1 MGWPTSFGPVS
12 VAAVVLLVL
21 LVAAAV
27 WVARHP
33 HLEQTLWARVRDAP
47 RVRRLWD
54 APTVQRAWAWSR
66 EQVQSRV
73 RQGTRWSSAYRIA
86 IVLLLLQLAAVV
98 ALAVGFT
105 EVLDDVL
112 EGDGIA
118 GIDRPAAEWLG
129 THRDPWLTRVLLIIS
144 AGGGPAGMAVVTIV
158 ISSLVAVWRRT
169 WLPVVLALAGAL
181 GILAVV
187 MTGKLLVVR
196 ERPPIPFAVITEKGF
211 SFPSGHAAGT
221 AAVFP
226 LAAWLLTRYL
236 VKRWIPQVLVWTLA
250 IGASGAV
257 GLSRIYLGVHYIS
270 DVLGGWL
277 LGAAWAV
284 GVVLVGS
291 WWERFGRDAQRGL
304 LGDSGGRMD
313 GDQA

>member
-12 VAAVVLLVL
+12 FGAVVLLVL
-21 LVAAAV
+21 LLAAAV

-33 HLEQTLWARVRDAP
+33 RLGQTLWARV
-47 RVRRLWD
+47 WD
-54 APTVQRAWAWSR
+54 APVVRRVWAWSS
-66 EQVQSRV
+66 ERV
-73 RQGTRWSSAYRIA
+73 KARTGEGTRWSTAYVVAGI
-86 IVLLLLQLAAVV
+86 LLLVQLAMVV
-98 ALAVGFT
+98 VLADAFT

-112 EGDGIA
+112 QGDGIA

-129 THRDPWLTRVLLIIS
+129 THRDPWLTTVLLIVT
-144 AGGGPAGMAVVTIV
+144 AGGGPAGMAVVTILV
-158 ISSLVAVWRRT
+158 SSLVAAWRRT

-181 GILAVV
+181 GILVVV
-187 MTGKLLVVR
+187 MTAKILVVR

-236 VKRWIPQVLVWTLA
+236 IKSWIPQVVVWTVT
-250 IGASGAV
+250 IGLTGAV
-257 GLSRIYLGVHYIS
+257 GLSRIYLGVHYVS

-277 LGAAWAV
+277 LGAAWAA

-291 WWERFGRDAQRGL
+291 WWDRFGRDGGGL
-304 LGDSGGRMD
+304 LGDPGGGVDR
-313 GDQA
+313 DQP